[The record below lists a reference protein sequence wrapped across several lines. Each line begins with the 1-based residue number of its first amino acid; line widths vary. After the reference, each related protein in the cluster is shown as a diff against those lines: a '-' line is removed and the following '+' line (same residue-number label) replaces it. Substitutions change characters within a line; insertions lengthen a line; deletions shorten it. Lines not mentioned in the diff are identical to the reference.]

1 MQKGVFTTW
10 IKELCALVFVQT
22 IQAFILAIVLS
33 IILTFIKNTGSSIS
47 DQATVSS
54 LGVLCIVL
62 LTSLTKM
69 EQITKKI
76 FGLDSGILQQKPPHG
91 LAATM
96 LALKSVGRIFNNV
109 PKIASGIGAA
119 TFGANSDK
127 KKAQNRALGK
137 LQRRGF
143 DKNGSPLLGG
153 ASGNQSQ
160 NGGSAGEGFA
170 GAINTAASLG
180 AEKEN
185 NYRAALKAKREGDM
199 DKYRELM
206 KNSANASKKIKQI
219 ANDPLPPIGNLGASV
234 GNNPNIGNSAAAA
247 IKTVSDKDKDNYM
260 KIMDQLDDDLSKA
273 KEKRRKGIETAVS
286 GLMETAGASV
296 GAMTGLSI
304 GAVSGLATNDLDQ
317 IPKSVAYG
325 IGVGDMAGESL
336 TKAVSS
342 VSRGIK
348 DRASVN
354 KSLNAKISEMEKNLK
369 INSEA
374 RGRQAT
380 RVKNIMKEVNNRYNN
395 NSLP

>member
-1 MQKGVFTTW
+1 MQKGVFTNW

-33 IILTFIKNTGSSIS
+33 IILTFIKNTGTSIS

-76 FGLDSGILQQKPPHG
+76 FGLDSGILQHKPPHG

-96 LALKSVGRIFNNV
+96 LALKSAGRIFNNI

-119 TFGANSDK
+119 TFGANLDK
-127 KKAQNRALGK
+127 KKANSRALGK
-137 LQRRGF
+137 LQRRGL
-143 DKNGSPLLGG
+143 DKDGNALPQSDTGAGEG
-153 ASGNQSQ
+153 ASGGTGTDNRNSGVDYDKARLEASQ
-160 NGGSAGEGFA
+160 KFNYDQAKKAKLAGDMEGYK
-170 GAINTAASLG
+170 NYMNLAASQRR
-180 AEKEN
+180 N
-185 NYRAALKAKREGDM
+185 LK
-199 DKYRELM
+199 
-206 KNSANASKKIKQI
+206 
-219 ANDPLPPIGNLGASV
+219 NLDTPSVNV
-234 GNNPNIGNSAAAA
+234 GNAAASA
-247 IKTVSDKDKDNYM
+247 MNKASDKDRDNYL

-286 GLMETAGASV
+286 GLMETAGAGA
-296 GAMTGLSI
+296 GAMAGLSI

-317 IPKSVAYG
+317 IPKSMAYG

-342 VSRGIK
+342 VASGVKSR
-348 DRASVN
+348 ANVN
-354 KSLNAKISEMEKNLK
+354 KSLNKQILDMEKNLK
-369 INSEA
+369 INSEE

-380 RVKNIMKEVNNRYNN
+380 RVKNIMKKIDNRYSN
-395 NSLP
+395 NSMP

>member
-33 IILTFIKNTGSSIS
+33 IILTFIKNTGTSIS

-76 FGLDSGILQQKPPHG
+76 FGLDSGILQHKPPHG

-96 LALKSVGRIFNNV
+96 LALKSAGRIFNNI

-119 TFGANSDK
+119 TFGANLDK
-127 KKAQNRALGK
+127 KKANSRALGK
-137 LQRRGF
+137 LQRRGL
-143 DKNGSPLLGG
+143 DKDGNALPQSDTGAGEG
-153 ASGNQSQ
+153 ASGGTGTDNRNSGVDYDKARLEASQ
-160 NGGSAGEGFA
+160 KFNYDQAKKAKLAGDMEGYK
-170 GAINTAASLG
+170 NYMNLAASQRR
-180 AEKEN
+180 N
-185 NYRAALKAKREGDM
+185 LK
-199 DKYRELM
+199 
-206 KNSANASKKIKQI
+206 
-219 ANDPLPPIGNLGASV
+219 NLDTPSVNV
-234 GNNPNIGNSAAAA
+234 GNAAASA
-247 IKTVSDKDKDNYM
+247 MNKASDKDRDNYL

-286 GLMETAGASV
+286 GLMETAGAGA
-296 GAMTGLSI
+296 GAMAGLSI

-317 IPKSVAYG
+317 IPKSMAYG

-342 VSRGIK
+342 VASGVKSR
-348 DRASVN
+348 ANVN
-354 KSLNAKISEMEKNLK
+354 KSLNEQISVMEKNLK
-369 INSEA
+369 INSEE

-380 RVKNIMKEVNNRYNN
+380 RVKNIMKKIDNSYTN
-395 NSLP
+395 NSIP

>member
-33 IILTFIKNTGSSIS
+33 IILTFIKNTGTSIS

-96 LALKSVGRIFNNV
+96 LALKSAGRIFNNI

-119 TFGANSDK
+119 TFGANLDK
-127 KKAQNRALGK
+127 KKANSRALGK
-137 LQRRGF
+137 LQRRGL
-143 DKNGSPLLGG
+143 DMNGSALPGNDSEG
-153 ASGNQSQ
+153 AIQGSTGNAGNGVDYDKARLEAAQKFNYDQAKKAKQAGDMKGYKQSMQ
-160 NGGSAGEGFA
+160 LAANQRRALKNMDNSSTDIGSATSS
-170 GAINTAASLG
+170 AIRQAT
-180 AEKEN
+180 
-185 NYRAALKAKREGDM
+185 
-199 DKYRELM
+199 
-206 KNSANASKKIKQI
+206 
-219 ANDPLPPIGNLGASV
+219 
-234 GNNPNIGNSAAAA
+234 
-247 IKTVSDKDKDNYM
+247 DKDRDNYL

-286 GLMETAGASV
+286 GLMETAGAGA
-296 GAMTGLSI
+296 GAMAGLSI

-317 IPKSVAYG
+317 IPKSMAYG

-342 VSRGIK
+342 VASGVKSR
-348 DRASVN
+348 ANVN
-354 KSLNAKISEMEKNLK
+354 KSLNEQISVMEKNLK
-369 INSEA
+369 INSEE

-380 RVKNIMKEVNNRYNN
+380 RVKNIMKKIDNSYTN
-395 NSLP
+395 NSIP

>member
-33 IILTFIKNTGSSIS
+33 IILTFIKNTGTSIS

-96 LALKSVGRIFNNV
+96 LALKSAGRIFNNI

-119 TFGANSDK
+119 TFGANLDK
-127 KKAQNRALGK
+127 KKANSRALGK
-137 LQRRGF
+137 LQRRGL
-143 DKNGSPLLGG
+143 DKDGNALPQSDTGAGEG
-153 ASGNQSQ
+153 ASGGTGTDNRNSGVDYDKARLEASQ
-160 NGGSAGEGFA
+160 KFNYDQAKKAKLAGDMEGYK
-170 GAINTAASLG
+170 NYMNLAASQRR
-180 AEKEN
+180 N
-185 NYRAALKAKREGDM
+185 LK
-199 DKYRELM
+199 
-206 KNSANASKKIKQI
+206 
-219 ANDPLPPIGNLGASV
+219 NLDTPSVNV
-234 GNNPNIGNSAAAA
+234 GNAAASA
-247 IKTVSDKDKDNYM
+247 MNKASDKDRDNYL

-286 GLMETAGASV
+286 GLMETAGAGA
-296 GAMTGLSI
+296 GAMAGLSI

-317 IPKSVAYG
+317 IPKSMAYG

-342 VSRGIK
+342 VASGVKSR
-348 DRASVN
+348 ANVN
-354 KSLNAKISEMEKNLK
+354 KSLNEQISVMEKNLK
-369 INSEA
+369 INSEE

-380 RVKNIMKEVNNRYNN
+380 RVKNIMKKIDNSYTN
-395 NSLP
+395 NSIP

>member
-33 IILTFIKNTGSSIS
+33 IILTFIKNTGTSIS

-96 LALKSVGRIFNNV
+96 LALKSAGRIFNNI

-119 TFGANSDK
+119 TFGANLDK
-127 KKAQNRALGK
+127 KKANSRALGK
-137 LQRRGF
+137 LQRRGL
-143 DKNGSPLLGG
+143 DKDGNALPQSDTGAGEG
-153 ASGNQSQ
+153 ASGGTGTDNRNSGVDYDKARLEASQ
-160 NGGSAGEGFA
+160 KFNYDQAKKAKLAGDMEGYK
-170 GAINTAASLG
+170 NYMNLAASQRR
-180 AEKEN
+180 N
-185 NYRAALKAKREGDM
+185 LK
-199 DKYRELM
+199 
-206 KNSANASKKIKQI
+206 
-219 ANDPLPPIGNLGASV
+219 NLDTPSVNV
-234 GNNPNIGNSAAAA
+234 GNAAASA
-247 IKTVSDKDKDNYM
+247 MNKASDKDRDNYL

-286 GLMETAGASV
+286 GLMETAGAGA
-296 GAMTGLSI
+296 GAMAGLSI
-304 GAVSGLATNDLDQ
+304 GAISGLATNDLDQ
-317 IPKSVAYG
+317 IPKSMAYG
-325 IGVGDMAGESL
+325 IGLGDMAGESL

-342 VSRGIK
+342 VASGVKSR
-348 DRASVN
+348 ANVN
-354 KSLNAKISEMEKNLK
+354 KSLNEQISVMEKNLK
-369 INSEA
+369 INSEE

-380 RVKNIMKEVNNRYNN
+380 RVKNIMKKIDNTYTN
-395 NSLP
+395 NSIP

>member
-33 IILTFIKNTGSSIS
+33 IILTFIKNTGTSIS

-76 FGLDSGILQQKPPHG
+76 FGLDSGILQHKPPHG

-96 LALKSVGRIFNNV
+96 LALKSAGRIFNNI

-119 TFGANSDK
+119 TFGANLDK
-127 KKAQNRALGK
+127 KKANSRALGK
-137 LQRRGF
+137 LQRRGL
-143 DKNGSPLLGG
+143 DKDGNALPSGSNGSSAETAQNDVQDDKMMENARNNAQDMFNANVNVDQGG
-153 ASGNQSQ
+153 IPNNNRRNNPGNSSQ
-160 NGGSAGEGFA
+160 QLSNSVNSSA
-170 GAINTAASLG
+170 
-180 AEKEN
+180 
-185 NYRAALKAKREGDM
+185 
-199 DKYRELM
+199 
-206 KNSANASKKIKQI
+206 KKI
-219 ANDPLPPIGNLGASV
+219 NE
-234 GNNPNIGNSAAAA
+234 
-247 IKTVSDKDKDNYM
+247 KDRDNYL

-286 GLMETAGASV
+286 GLMETAGAGA
-296 GAMTGLSI
+296 GAMAGLSI

-317 IPKSVAYG
+317 IPKAMAYG

-342 VSRGIK
+342 VASGVKSR
-348 DRASVN
+348 ANVN
-354 KSLNAKISEMEKNLK
+354 KSLNEQISVMEKNLK
-369 INSEA
+369 INSEE

-380 RVKNIMKEVNNRYNN
+380 RVKNIMKKIDNSYTN
-395 NSLP
+395 NSIP